1 MSGLGRGDMPEQR
14 VVDADYLLLEAPRE
28 RKFITGAQAMAEAVK
43 RANVDIA
50 IAYPITPQS
59 EVMHLVGDL
68 WAQGYLRD
76 YYRAE
81 EEYGAMSAI
90 AGAVRGGARAF
101 TATSGPGL
109 LRGLEAIAS
118 WPGHRLPAVLGVL
131 TRVVNAPLSI
141 QPDNVEIA
149 YLLHCGMVV
158 LHAEN
163 QQDVFDFTLAAFVIA
178 EKVDVYI
185 PVAVCTEGFFVTHA
199 KGYVNMT
206 PEDMKLP
213 PRDPYK
219 APVPPTDCEIP
230 PARIQRDAPVQKS
243 NFMSYLIHAVWQQEV
258 WSSNIRAMKYIYK
271 YLGGPIEVVNP
282 DAEVFVV
289 ASGCAAAQGRE
300 AVRYAQ
306 MEGLNV
312 GLVKVKSI
320 RPFPER
326 EIREV
331 LRKAKA
337 VIVPEHNIVGWLAK
351 EVKAVLPN
359 NDIVIGGPRVY
370 GGMTLPVELIMEKIY
385 DAFGIKKERKVVV

>member
-1 MSGLGRGDMPEQR
+1 MPEQR

-68 WAQGYLRD
+68 WAQGYLKD

-90 AGAVRGGARAF
+90 AGAVRGGVRAF
-101 TATSGPGL
+101 SATSGPGL
-109 LRGLEAIAS
+109 LRGIEAIAS
-118 WPGHRLPAVLGVL
+118 WPGHRIPAVLGVL

-163 QQDVFDFTLAAFVIA
+163 QQDVFDFTLASFVIS

-199 KGYVNMT
+199 KGYVSMT

-282 DAEVFVV
+282 DAEVFIV

-306 MEGLNV
+306 LEGLNV

-320 RPFPER
+320 RPFPEK

-331 LRKAKA
+331 LKKAKA

-351 EVKAVLPN
+351 EVKAAIPD
-359 NDIVIGGPRVY
+359 NDKVIGGPRVY
-370 GGMTLPVELIMEKIY
+370 GGMTLPVELIMEKVY
-385 DAFGIKKERKVVV
+385 AALGIKKEKKVVV

>member
-1 MSGLGRGDMPEQR
+1 MPEQK
-14 VVDADYLLLEAPRE
+14 VVETDYLLLEAPRE
-28 RKFITGAQAMAEAVK
+28 RKFITGSQAMAEAVK

-59 EVMHLVGDL
+59 ETMHLVGDL
-68 WAQGYLRD
+68 WAQGYLKD

-118 WPGHRLPAVLGVL
+118 WPGHRIPAVLGVL

-141 QPDNVEIA
+141 QPDNVEIS
-149 YLLHCGMVV
+149 YLMNCGMVV

-163 QQDVFDFTLAAFVIA
+163 QQDVFDFTLASFAIS
-178 EKVDVYI
+178 EMVDVYLPI
-185 PVAVCTEGFFVTHA
+185 AVCTEGFFVTHA

-243 NFMSYLIHAVWQQEV
+243 NFMSYLIHQVWQQEV
-258 WSSNIRAMKYIYK
+258 WSSNMRAMKYIYK
-271 YLGGPIEVVNP
+271 YLNGPIEVINP
-282 DAEVFVV
+282 DAEVFVA
-289 ASGCAAAQGRE
+289 ASGCAAAQARE

-312 GLVKVKSI
+312 GLLKIKSI
-320 RPFPER
+320 VPFPSKEVR
-326 EIREV
+326 ET
-331 LRKAKA
+331 LKNAKA
-337 VIVPEHNIVGWLAK
+337 IIVPEHNIVGWLAK
-351 EVKAVLPN
+351 EIKANIPN
-359 NDIVIGGPRVY
+359 SDNVIGRPRVY
-370 GGMTLPVELIMEKIY
+370 GGMTLPVELIMDEIY
-385 DAFGIKKERKVVV
+385 AALGIKKDKTVLV

>member
-1 MSGLGRGDMPEQR
+1 MPEQK
-14 VVDADYLLLEAPRE
+14 VVDPEYLILEAPRE
-28 RKFITGAQAMAEAVK
+28 RKFITGSQAFAEAIK

-59 EVMHLVGDL
+59 ETMHLVGDL
-68 WAQGYLRD
+68 YAQGYVKD

-101 TATSGPGL
+101 SATSGPGL

-118 WPGHRLPAVLGVL
+118 WPGHRIPAVLGVM

-141 QPDNVEIA
+141 QPDNIEIS
-149 YLLHCGMVV
+149 YLLNCGMIV

-163 QQDVFDFTLAAFVIA
+163 QQDVFDFTLAGFVIS

-199 KGYVNMT
+199 KGYVDLP

-258 WSSNIRAMKYIYK
+258 WSSNERARKWIK
-271 YLGGPIEVVNP
+271 HYLGGLVEVVNP
-282 DAEVFVV
+282 DAEVFIV

-300 AVRYAQ
+300 AQRYAE
-306 MEGLNV
+306 MEGLPV

-320 RPFPER
+320 RPFPAQ
-326 EIREV
+326 EIREI
-331 LRKAKA
+331 LKKAKA

-351 EVKAVLPN
+351 EVKAVIPN
-359 NDIVIGGPRVY
+359 SGIVVDGPRVY

-385 DAFGIKKERKVVV
+385 EVFGVKKAKKTVV

>member
-1 MSGLGRGDMPEQR
+1 MPEQK
-14 VVDADYLLLEAPRE
+14 VVDTDYLLLEAPRE
-28 RKFITGAQAMAEAVK
+28 RKFITGAQAMAEAIR
-43 RANVDIA
+43 RANVDMA

-68 WAQGYLRD
+68 YAQGYLKD

-81 EEYGAMSAI
+81 EEYGAFSAI
-90 AGAVRGGARAF
+90 AGAARGGVRVF

-118 WPGHRLPAVLGVL
+118 WPGHRIPAVLGVL

-141 QPDNVEIA
+141 QPDNVEIS
-149 YLLHCGMVV
+149 YLLNCGAIV

-163 QQDVFDFTLAAFVIA
+163 QQDVFDFTLAAFAIA
-178 EKVDVYI
+178 EMVDVYI
-185 PVAVCTEGFFVTHA
+185 PVAVATEGFFVTHA

-213 PRDPYK
+213 PRNPYK
-219 APVPPTDCEIP
+219 APVPPTDNEVP

-243 NFMSYLIHAVWQQEV
+243 NFMSYLIHAVWQQEI
-258 WSSNIRAMKYIYK
+258 WSSNARAMKYIYK
-271 YLGGPIEVVNP
+271 YLGGPIEVINP

-289 ASGCAAAQGRE
+289 ASGCAAAQARE
-300 AVRYAQ
+300 AVRYSQ

-320 RPFPER
+320 RPFPEK
-326 EIREV
+326 ELREV
-331 LRKAKA
+331 LKNAKGI
-337 VIVPEHNIVGWLAK
+337 VIPEHNIVGWLAR
-351 EVKAVLPN
+351 EVKATIPN
-359 NDIVIGGPRVY
+359 NDRVVGGPRVY
-370 GGMTLPVELIMEKIY
+370 GGMTLPTELIMDEIYKIL
-385 DAFGIKKERKVVV
+385 GVKKERKVLV

>member
-1 MSGLGRGDMPEQR
+1 MPEQR

-59 EVMHLVGDL
+59 EVMHLVGDI
-68 WAQGYLRD
+68 WAQGYLKD

-90 AGAVRGGARAF
+90 AGAVRGGVRAF
-101 TATSGPGL
+101 SATSGPGL

-118 WPGHRLPAVLGVL
+118 WPGHRIPAVLGVL

-149 YLLHCGMVV
+149 YLLHCGMIV

-163 QQDVFDFTLAAFVIA
+163 QQDAFDFTLASFVIS

-199 KGYVNMT
+199 KGYVSMT

-213 PRDPYK
+213 PRDPYE

-282 DAEVFVV
+282 DAEVFIV

-306 MEGLNV
+306 LEGLNV

-320 RPFPER
+320 RPFPEK

-331 LRKAKA
+331 LKKAKA
-337 VIVPEHNIVGWLAK
+337 VIVPEHNIVGWLAQ
-351 EVKAVLPN
+351 EVKAAISD
-359 NDIVIGGPRVY
+359 NDKVIGGPRVY
-370 GGMTLPVELIMEKIY
+370 GGMTLPVELIMEKVY
-385 DAFGIKKERKVVV
+385 AALGIKKEKKVVV

>member
-1 MSGLGRGDMPEQR
+1 MPEQR

-59 EVMHLVGDL
+59 EVMHLVGDI
-68 WAQGYLRD
+68 WAQGYLKD

-101 TATSGPGL
+101 SATSGPGL

-118 WPGHRLPAVLGVL
+118 WPGHRIPAVLGVL

-163 QQDVFDFTLAAFVIA
+163 QQDVFDFTLASFVIS

-199 KGYVNMT
+199 KGYVSMT

-289 ASGCAAAQGRE
+289 ASGCATAQGRE

-306 MEGLNV
+306 LEGLNV

-320 RPFPER
+320 RPFPEK

-331 LRKAKA
+331 LKKAKA

-351 EVKAVLPN
+351 EVKAAIPD
-359 NDIVIGGPRVY
+359 NDKVIGGPRVY
-370 GGMTLPVELIMEKIY
+370 GGMTLPVELIMEKVY
-385 DAFGIKKERKVVV
+385 AALGIKKEKKVVV

>member
-1 MSGLGRGDMPEQR
+1 MPEQR

-68 WAQGYLRD
+68 WAQGYLKD

-101 TATSGPGL
+101 SATSGPGL

-118 WPGHRLPAVLGVL
+118 WPGHRIPAVLGVL

-163 QQDVFDFTLAAFVIA
+163 QQDVFDFTLAGFVIS

-199 KGYVNMT
+199 KGYVSMT

-282 DAEVFVV
+282 DAEVFIV

-320 RPFPER
+320 RPFPEK
-326 EIREV
+326 EIKEV
-331 LRKAKA
+331 LKKAEA

-351 EVKAVLPN
+351 EVKAAIPDN
-359 NDIVIGGPRVY
+359 EKVIGGPRVY
-370 GGMTLPVELIMEKIY
+370 GGMTLPVELIMEKVY
-385 DAFGIKKERKVVV
+385 AALGIKKEKKVVV

>member
-1 MSGLGRGDMPEQR
+1 MPDQR
-14 VVDADYLLLEAPRE
+14 VVEPEYLLLEAPRE
-28 RKFITGAQAMAEAVK
+28 KKFITGSQAFAEAVK

-59 EVMHLVGDL
+59 ETMHLVGDL
-68 WAQGYLRD
+68 YAQGYVKD

-109 LRGLEAIAS
+109 LRGLEAIVS
-118 WPGHRLPAVLGVL
+118 WPGHRIPVVLGVM

-141 QPDNVEIA
+141 QPDNIEIS
-149 YLLHCGMVV
+149 YLLNAGLVV

-163 QQDVFDFTLAAFVIA
+163 QQDVFDFTLAGFVIS
-178 EKVDVYI
+178 EKVDVYL
-185 PVAVCTEGFFVTHA
+185 PVVVATEGFFVTHA
-199 KGYVNMT
+199 KGYVQM
-206 PEDMKLP
+206 PSEDMKLP

-258 WSSNIRAMKYIYK
+258 WSANRRAMKWIYK
-271 YLGGPIEVVNP
+271 YLGGPVEVVNP
-282 DAEVFVV
+282 DAEVFIV

-300 AVRYAQ
+300 AQRYAEQ
-306 MEGLNV
+306 EGLPV
-312 GLVKVKSI
+312 GLVKVKSL
-320 RPFPER
+320 RPFPEKEVR
-326 EIREV
+326 EA
-331 LRKAKA
+331 LKNAKA

-351 EVKAVLPN
+351 EVKSVIPN
-359 NDIVIGGPRVY
+359 SGIVIDGPRVY
-370 GGMTLPVELIMEKIY
+370 GGMTLPVELIMEEIY
-385 DAFGIKKERKVVV
+385 KALGIKKEKKTVV

>member
-1 MSGLGRGDMPEQR
+1 MPEQR

-59 EVMHLVGDL
+59 EVMHLVGDI
-68 WAQGYLRD
+68 WAQGYLKD

-101 TATSGPGL
+101 SATSGPGL

-118 WPGHRLPAVLGVL
+118 WPGHRIPAVLGVL

-163 QQDVFDFTLAAFVIA
+163 QQDVFDFTLASFVIS

-199 KGYVNMT
+199 KGYVSMT

-282 DAEVFVV
+282 DAEVFIV

-306 MEGLNV
+306 LEGLNV

-320 RPFPER
+320 RPFPEK

-331 LRKAKA
+331 LKKAKA

-351 EVKAVLPN
+351 EVKAAIPDN
-359 NDIVIGGPRVY
+359 YKVIGGPRVY
-370 GGMTLPVELIMEKIY
+370 GGMTLPVELIMEKVY
-385 DAFGIKKERKVVV
+385 SALGIKKEKKVVV

>member
-1 MSGLGRGDMPEQR
+1 MPEQR
-14 VVDADYLLLEAPRE
+14 VVEPEYLILEAPRE
-28 RKFITGAQAMAEAVK
+28 RKFITGSQAFAEAVK
-43 RANVDIA
+43 RANVDVA
-50 IAYPITPQS
+50 IAYPITPQY
-59 EVMHLVGDL
+59 ETMHLVGDL
-68 WAQGYLRD
+68 YAQGYVKD

-118 WPGHRLPAVLGVL
+118 WPGHRIPAVLGIM

-149 YLLHCGMVV
+149 YLLNAGLIV

-163 QQDVFDFTLAAFVIA
+163 QQDVFDFTLAGFVIS
-178 EKVDVYI
+178 EKVDVYL
-185 PVAVCTEGFFVTHA
+185 PVVVATEGFFVTHA
-199 KGYVNMT
+199 KGYVDLP

-258 WSSNIRAMKYIYK
+258 WSANRRAAKWIK
-271 YLGGPIEVVNP
+271 HYLGGLIEVVNP
-282 DAEVFVV
+282 DAEVFIV

-300 AVRYAQ
+300 AQRYAT

-312 GLVKVKSI
+312 GLVKIKSL
-320 RPFPER
+320 RPFPTNEL
-326 EIREV
+326 REV
-331 LRKAKA
+331 LKNAKA

-351 EVKAVLPN
+351 EVKAAIPN
-359 NDIVIGGPRVY
+359 SGIVVDGPRVY
-370 GGMTLPVELIMEKIY
+370 GGMTLPVELIMDEIY
-385 DAFGIKKERKVVV
+385 KAFGIKKEKKTVV

>member
-1 MSGLGRGDMPEQR
+1 MPEQK
-14 VVDADYLLLEAPRE
+14 VVEPEHLLLEAPRE
-28 RKFITGAQAMAEAVK
+28 KKFITGSQAFAEAVK
-43 RANVDIA
+43 RGNVDIA

-59 EVMHLVGDL
+59 ETMHLVGDL
-68 WAQGYLRD
+68 YAQGYVKD

-109 LRGLEAIAS
+109 LRGLEAIVS
-118 WPGHRLPAVLGVL
+118 WPGHRIPAVLGVM

-149 YLLHCGMVV
+149 YLLHSGLVV

-163 QQDVFDFTLAAFVIA
+163 QQDVFDFTLAGFVIS
-178 EKVDVYI
+178 EKVDVYL
-185 PVAVCTEGFFVTHA
+185 PVVVATEGFFVTHA
-199 KGYVNMT
+199 KGYVELP

-258 WSSNIRAMKYIYK
+258 WSANRRAMKWIYK

-282 DAEVFVV
+282 DAEVFIV

-300 AVRYAQ
+300 AQRYAQ
-306 MEGLNV
+306 MEGLPV
-312 GLVKVKSI
+312 GLVKIKSL
-320 RPFPER
+320 RPFPEKEVR
-326 EIREV
+326 EA
-331 LRKAKA
+331 LKKAKA

-351 EVKAVLPN
+351 EVKAVIPN
-359 NDIVIGGPRVY
+359 SGIVVDGPRVY
-370 GGMTLPVELIMEKIY
+370 GGMTLPVELIMDEIY
-385 DAFGIKKERKVVV
+385 KALGIKKEKKTVV

>member
-1 MSGLGRGDMPEQR
+1 MPEQR

-101 TATSGPGL
+101 SATSGPGL

-118 WPGHRLPAVLGVL
+118 WPGHRIPAVLGVL

-141 QPDNVEIA
+141 QPDNIEIS
-149 YLLHCGMVV
+149 YLLNCGMVV

-163 QQDVFDFTLAAFVIA
+163 QQDVFDFTLAAFVIS

-258 WSSNIRAMKYIYK
+258 WASNIRAMKYIYK

-282 DAEVFVV
+282 DAEVFIV

-306 MEGLNV
+306 LEGLNV

-320 RPFPER
+320 RPFPEK
-326 EIREV
+326 EIRQV
-331 LRKAKA
+331 LSKAKA

-370 GGMTLPVELIMEKIY
+370 GGMTLPVELIMEKVY
-385 DAFGIKKERKVVV
+385 DAFGIKKAKKVVV

>member
-1 MSGLGRGDMPEQR
+1 MPEQR

-59 EVMHLVGDL
+59 EVMHLVGDI
-68 WAQGYLRD
+68 WAQGYLKD

-90 AGAVRGGARAF
+90 AGAVRGGVRAF
-101 TATSGPGL
+101 SATSGPGL
-109 LRGLEAIAS
+109 LRGIEAIAS
-118 WPGHRLPAVLGVL
+118 WPGHRIPAVLGVL

-163 QQDVFDFTLAAFVIA
+163 QQDVFDFTLASFVIS

-282 DAEVFVV
+282 DAEVFIV

-306 MEGLNV
+306 LEGLNV

-320 RPFPER
+320 RPFPEK

-331 LRKAKA
+331 LKKAKA

-351 EVKAVLPN
+351 EVKAAIPD
-359 NDIVIGGPRVY
+359 NDKVIGGPRVY
-370 GGMTLPVELIMEKIY
+370 GGMTLPVELIMEKVY
-385 DAFGIKKERKVVV
+385 ASLGIKKERKVVV

>member
-1 MSGLGRGDMPEQR
+1 MPEQR
-14 VVDADYLLLEAPRE
+14 VVDADYLILEAPRE

-43 RANVDIA
+43 RANVDVA

-59 EVMHLVGDL
+59 EVMHLVGDI
-68 WAQGYLRD
+68 WAQGYIKD

-101 TATSGPGL
+101 SATSGPGL
-109 LRGLEAIAS
+109 LRGLEAIVS
-118 WPGHRLPAVLGVL
+118 WPGHRIPAVLGVL

-149 YLLHCGMVV
+149 YLLHSGMVV

-163 QQDVFDFTLAAFVIA
+163 QQDVFDFTLAGFVIS
-178 EKVDVYI
+178 EMVDVYL

-271 YLGGPIEVVNP
+271 YLGGPIEVINP
-282 DAEVFVV
+282 DAEVFVL

-306 MEGLNV
+306 LEGLNV
-312 GLVKVKSI
+312 GLVKVKAI
-320 RPFPER
+320 RPFPEK
-326 EIREV
+326 EIRQV
-331 LRKAKA
+331 LSKAKA
-337 VIVPEHNIVGWLAK
+337 VIVPEHNIIGWLAK
-351 EVKAVLPN
+351 EVKAAIPDN
-359 NDIVIGGPRVY
+359 HKVIGGPRVY

-385 DAFGIKKERKVVV
+385 ESLGIKKEKKVVV

>member
-1 MSGLGRGDMPEQR
+1 MPEQK

-59 EVMHLVGDL
+59 EVMHLVGDI
-68 WAQGYLRD
+68 WAQGYLKD

-101 TATSGPGL
+101 SATSGPGL
-109 LRGLEAIAS
+109 LRGLEAIVS
-118 WPGHRLPAVLGVL
+118 WPGHRIPAVLGVL

-149 YLLHCGMVV
+149 YLLHSGVVV

-163 QQDVFDFTLAAFVIA
+163 QQDVFDFTLASFVIS

-185 PVAVCTEGFFVTHA
+185 PIAVCTEGFFVTHA

-243 NFMSYLIHAVWQQEV
+243 NFMSYLIHAVWQQEI
-258 WSSNIRAMKYIYK
+258 WASNIRAMKYIYK

-320 RPFPER
+320 RPFPEK
-326 EIREV
+326 EIRQV
-331 LRKAKA
+331 LSKAKA
-337 VIVPEHNIVGWLAK
+337 VIIPEHNIVVWLAK
-351 EVKAVLPN
+351 EVKASIPD
-359 NDIVIGGPRVY
+359 NDKVIGGPRVY

-385 DAFGIKKERKVVV
+385 QVLGIKKERKVVV